1 MATAAGFRLL
11 SDLPRMAAAFPKV
24 VRAATAAGQKE
35 ALTTWKERPEFPG
48 LAARF
53 TWRASKDYGF
63 SMRRRKYGSPTQL
76 RINYAKSGLG
86 MPREARPGGG
96 RKGLSRGSSAAP
108 NIDKPWFMAS
118 GGTRTRILARK
129 PHSKYTGDTVTSR
142 LLCNGF
148 GINLLGQQTMRGVVS
163 ATWVHV
169 PVTYQMTV
177 YKHAVEKTGAYTML
191 VTRAI
196 PRWVRTYATRTYREE
211 FEDLTHDLP
220 WIQRLSDLV
229 VRNNLRDIV
238 VDDTGKVRLRFRKAI
253 KAGILDADEIALLHG
268 GG

>member
-1 MATAAGFRLL
+1 MATAGFRVLT
-11 SDLPRMAAAFPKV
+11 DLPRMAAAFPKV

-35 ALTTWKERPEFPG
+35 ALNTWKERPEFPG
-48 LAARF
+48 LAYRF

-63 SMRRRKYGSPTQL
+63 SMRRRKYGSATVL
-76 RINYAKSGLG
+76 RINYAKGGLG
-86 MPREARPGGG
+86 MPRESSPGRG
-96 RKGLSRGSSAAP
+96 RKGLSGNARPAP
-108 NIDKPWFMAS
+108 NIDKPWYTAT
-118 GGTRTRILARK
+118 GGTKARILGRRPRSTYA
-129 PHSKYTGDTVTSR
+129 GDTVVSR

-148 GINLLGQQTMRGVVS
+148 GINLLGQQTMRGVVA

-169 PVTYQMTV
+169 PVTYPMTV
-177 YKHAVEKTGAYTML
+177 YKHAVEKTGGYTIM

-196 PRWVRTYATRTYREE
+196 PRWVRSYATRTYRQE

-220 WIQRLSDLV
+220 WIQRLSQQM

-238 VDDTGKVRLRFRKAI
+238 VDDTGKVRLRFRRAI
-253 KAGILDADEIALLHG
+253 KAGTLDADEIALLHG